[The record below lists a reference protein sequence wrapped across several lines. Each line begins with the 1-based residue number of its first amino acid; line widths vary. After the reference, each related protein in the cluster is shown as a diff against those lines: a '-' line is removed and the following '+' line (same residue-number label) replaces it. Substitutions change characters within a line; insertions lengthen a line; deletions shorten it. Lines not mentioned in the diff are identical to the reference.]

1 MSSAFSKSSF
11 LVCTQVHEKTAF
23 SKSAT
28 LESVV
33 EKFRFHCIRY
43 VWTEA
48 VSVKKK
54 LRFQMK
60 TNTCINSQSSPST
73 CIRFCL
79 KTEIFFS
86 ASLA

>member
-1 MSSAFSKSSF
+1 MCPQRFRKVPFSSVHRYTRKQRFQKFNSRERCRKVPFSLHK
-11 LVCTQVHEKTAF
+11 
-23 SKSAT
+23 
-28 LESVV
+28 
-33 EKFRFHCIRY
+33 IR
-43 VWTEA
+43 VD

-79 KTEIFFS
+79 KTEIFLS